1 MFVTKTFKVYELSVQ
16 PPKIAG
22 VLDLF
27 TKRNSETFYFMS
39 LDEAKKFS
47 DARYPDRKCDTKTR
61 DAFHYEGK
69 LQVLADK
76 SKPKISRPIKL
87 RPIKLYDRKLI
98 GDDIVTAA
106 REGGSGTFI
115 AAKLQGRYYVGA
127 DHARIMSDAECFI
140 RVGDSYVNNYA
151 PGKSEVCYH
160 YYTHELKHSPIQLEE
175 GAAKKLSQALG
186 I

>member
-1 MFVTKTFKVYELSVQ
+1 MFVTKTFKVYELTVQ
-16 PPKIAG
+16 PPKIEG
-22 VLDLF
+22 VFDLF

-47 DARYPDRKCDTKTR
+47 DARYPDRICATKTR

-69 LQVLADK
+69 LQVLAEII
-76 SKPKISRPIKL
+76 KPKISRPIKFD
-87 RPIKLYDRKLI
+87 DRKLI

-115 AAKLQGRYYVGA
+115 AAKLQGRCYVGA

-160 YYTHELKHSPIQLEE
+160 YYIHELKYSPIQLQE
-175 GAAKKLSQALG
+175 GAAKNLSQALV